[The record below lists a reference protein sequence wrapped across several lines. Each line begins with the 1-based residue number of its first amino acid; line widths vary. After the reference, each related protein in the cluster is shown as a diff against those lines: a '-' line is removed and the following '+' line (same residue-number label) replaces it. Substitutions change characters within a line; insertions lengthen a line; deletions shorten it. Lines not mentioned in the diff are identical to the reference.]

1 MVQPQAMTTIRVL
14 VNNPDAGRFKGAG
27 LLMQRRKLG
36 VVASGL
42 AALHRL
48 GCGAGLGS
56 KSIARPAEDSPGR
69 YALRSGRAKVQVEL
83 ARWAMSGSPS
93 FRKRHPAFAALTSFR
108 LSLAQLSTG
117 F

>member
-56 KSIARPAEDSPGR
+56 KSIARPAEQGPGR
-69 YALRSGRAKVQVEL
+69 CTLGSGRANVQAEPT
-83 ARWAMSGSPS
+83 RWAKS
-93 FRKRHPAFAALTSFR
+93 
-108 LSLAQLSTG
+108 
-117 F
+117 